1 MESSRKIRELRE
13 KLINNLQDQY
23 DLFIAKMKYK
33 SLEELIERVH
43 EIAIK
48 DEIIECARSCSF
60 SDSQL
65 KILVGLSNS
74 LDVIYQRWLK
84 FDDDLWEKL
93 EYVIQDT
100 VEKEKKHLLKE
111 IEETER

>member
-33 SLEELIERVH
+33 SPEELIERVH

-65 KILVGLSNS
+65 KILAGLSNS
-74 LDVIYQRWLK
+74 LDVIYQRRMN
-84 FDDDLWEKL
+84 FDDNLWKNL
-93 EYVIQDT
+93 NMLCRMLQ
-100 VEKEKKHLLKE
+100 KKKSS
-111 IEETER
+111 IY

>member
-33 SLEELIERVH
+33 SPEELIERVH

-65 KILVGLSNS
+65 KILAGLSNS
-74 LDVIYQRWLK
+74 LDVIYQRWMK
-84 FDDDLWEKL
+84 FDDNLWEKL
-93 EYVIQDT
+93 EYVMQDAA
-100 VEKEKKHLLKE
+100 EKEKQHLLKGIEE
-111 IEETER
+111 IER

>member
-33 SLEELIERVH
+33 SPEELIERVH

-65 KILVGLSNS
+65 KILAGLSNS
-74 LDVIYQRWLK
+74 LDVIYQRRMNY
-84 FDDDLWEKL
+84 DDNLWKNL
-93 EYVIQDT
+93 NMLCRMLQ
-100 VEKEKKHLLKE
+100 KKKSS
-111 IEETER
+111 IY